1 MNKSRFLPHIL
12 IAINSEGKKVFID
25 DVPRGKKCNC
35 RCIECN
41 EELIAR
47 QGKTNTH
54 HFAHANGTDNSK
66 CREKAWHSLAEEI
79 IVEEK
84 RIPAF
89 VNGQINFVPV
99 ESVESEKV
107 LNDMRLDLY
116 TKYNGQ
122 PIAIEIFVTHPID
135 DIKFNKIQN
144 HKLTTFEIN
153 LSEIECATKEDV
165 KKAIYDIK
173 NTRPIYDE
181 FHTAKALKD
190 KELFINKNG
199 FRKKIENGIVHQCP
213 MSLELHGQRIIY
225 GNISSNICLKC
236 PFGYKKPNEMIM
248 HCIGHKNEEL
258 SKALFVS
265 KIQRRAITVNL
276 DYGCQISV
284 TEQRVV
290 NLSELAEYFTLLTK
304 QKFGVLKPR
313 KKRIIH

>member
-25 DVPRGKKCNC
+25 DVPRGKKCGC

-47 QGKTNTH
+47 QGNTNAH
-54 HFAHANGTDNSK
+54 HFAHADGSDKVK

-89 VNGQINFVPV
+89 VNGQVDFVSV

-107 LNDMRLDLY
+107 LDDMRLDLY
-116 TKYNGQ
+116 TEYNDK

-135 DIKFNKIQN
+135 DIKFNKIQK

-165 KKAIYDIK
+165 KKAIYDKK
-173 NTRPIYDE
+173 NIRPIYDE
-181 FHTAKALKD
+181 FYTVKALKD
-190 KELFINKNG
+190 KEFFINKNG
-199 FRKKIENGIVHQCP
+199 SRKKIENGIVHQCP
-213 MSLELHGQRIIY
+213 MNLELHGQRIIY

-236 PFGYKKPNEMIM
+236 PFGYKKADEMII
-248 HCIGHKNEEL
+248 HCIGHQNEEL

-265 KIQRRAITVNL
+265 KMQGRAITVNL
-276 DYGCQISV
+276 DYSCQISV

-313 KKRIIH
+313 KKRTIR